1 MKHDEFIGHVQ
12 HGARLASRGAAE
24 RATRAALETLRER
37 VPDGLADNLAAL
49 GVVHTYPNGGR
60 LGGRAWRAHVA
71 YRGSPVA

>member
-37 VPDGLADNLAAL
+37 VPDGLADNLAAQL
-49 GVVHTYPNGGR
+49 PTEIGEHLRRTLIPAAADNSR
-60 LGGRAWRAHVA
+60 RRHPL
-71 YRGSPVA
+71 